1 MATHVSRP
9 VQSFYCATVRASIW
23 RNEGTRG
30 AFHAIT
36 LSRTF
41 MDAEG
46 HPKSAGSFGRHDLSA
61 VATVVAQAEQWV
73 REHGVYPPAHCCL
86 WSSGQRQPRLPPDE
100 RGARGQARDCGAV
113 VFACSGRGA
122 SASHSATPGNS

>member
-9 VQSFYCATVRASIW
+9 VQSFYCATVRAAIW

-46 HPKSAGSFGRHDLSA
+46 HIRR
-61 VATVVAQAEQWV
+61 AQAHRCCAIHETPPSAT
-73 REHGVYPPAHCCL
+73 RENL
-86 WSSGQRQPRLPPDE
+86 KIRLH
-100 RGARGQARDCGAV
+100 RGA
-113 VFACSGRGA
+113 
-122 SASHSATPGNS
+122 

>member
-9 VQSFYCATVRASIW
+9 VHTFQCATVRASIW
-23 RNEGTRG
+23 RNEGKRG

-46 HPKSAGSFGRHDLSA
+46 HPKSSGSFGKHDLSA
-61 VATVVAQAEQWV
+61 VAMVVAQAEQWV
-73 REHGVYPPAHCCL
+73 REH
-86 WSSGQRQPRLPPDE
+86 
-100 RGARGQARDCGAV
+100 AV
-113 VFACSGRGA
+113 
-122 SASHSATPGNS
+122 

>member
-1 MATHVSRP
+1 MATHVSHP

-46 HPKSAGSFGRHDLSA
+46 HPKSAGSFGNHDLSA
-61 VATVVAQAEQWV
+61 VAIVVLCV
-73 REHGVYPPAHCCL
+73 PARSVSL
-86 WSSGQRQPRLPPDE
+86 RPMYDR
-100 RGARGQARDCGAV
+100 V
-113 VFACSGRGA
+113 
-122 SASHSATPGNS
+122 

>member
-1 MATHVSRP
+1 MATQVSRP
-9 VQSFYCATVRASIW
+9 VHSFQCATVRASIW
-23 RNEGTRG
+23 RNEGKRG

-46 HPKSAGSFGRHDLSA
+46 HPKSAGSFGKNDLSA

-73 REHGVYPPAHCCL
+73 REH
-86 WSSGQRQPRLPPDE
+86 
-100 RGARGQARDCGAV
+100 AV
-113 VFACSGRGA
+113 
-122 SASHSATPGNS
+122 

>member
-1 MATHVSRP
+1 MATQVSRP
-9 VQSFYCATVRASIW
+9 IQSFYCATGRASIW
-23 RNEGTRG
+23 RNEGNRG
-30 AFHAIT
+30 VFHAIT

-73 REHGVYPPAHCCL
+73 REHGV
-86 WSSGQRQPRLPPDE
+86 
-100 RGARGQARDCGAV
+100 
-113 VFACSGRGA
+113 
-122 SASHSATPGNS
+122 

>member
-9 VQSFYCATVRASIW
+9 VHTFQCATVRASIW
-23 RNEGTRG
+23 RNEGKRG

-46 HPKSAGSFGRHDLSA
+46 HPKSSGSFGKNDLSA

-73 REHGVYPPAHCCL
+73 REH
-86 WSSGQRQPRLPPDE
+86 
-100 RGARGQARDCGAV
+100 AV
-113 VFACSGRGA
+113 
-122 SASHSATPGNS
+122 